1 MSLFVE
7 HVLLGIN
14 TLIPEFEDLVKKYTL
29 LLAEV
34 SKAGISPLPCLLLLI
49 M

>member
-7 HVLLGIN
+7 HVLLGID
-14 TLIPEFEDLVKKYTL
+14 TLMPEFENLVKKYTL
-29 LLAEV
+29 LLAKV
-34 SKAGISPLPCLLLLI
+34 SKDVPCLLLLF

>member
-7 HVLLGIN
+7 HVLLGID
-14 TLIPEFEDLVKKYTL
+14 TLMPELENLVKKYTL

-34 SKAGISPLPCLLLLI
+34 SKDGISPLPCWLLLI
-49 M
+49 T